1 MADIRDPVDMGYLA
15 RGTRAISRD
24 DIAAALRRA
33 KELEAR
39 MSSGPLSRY
48 WDEGRLLLGL
58 LADWW
63 AGRYRDVSWKTVAAT
78 AFALLYVLNPM
89 DIVPDVIV
97 GAGLLD
103 DATVMGLALKMI
115 GEDLR
120 RYKVW
125 RSAGSDVTD
134 VASGT
139 GEQVA

>member
-1 MADIRDPVDMGYLA
+1 
-15 RGTRAISRD
+15 
-24 DIAAALRRA
+24 
-33 KELEAR
+33 